1 MVRTVKKKYQVW
13 LAGYYDDFNGAR
25 AIADFNN
32 TPTTTYTHLN
42 SHYGNPLNGEAFLN
56 PRYRWSVEERE
67 QDSNAGNKIST
78 TANNK
83 LQNDGIF
90 EWLTFDDTRLEND
103 DWEGRIQL
111 QYPDGHVANRYKFNA
126 DNAYG
131 SYFYHRFINGHDSNG
146 SYIVPVGDNDSSF
159 GRADMK
165 RYDETNY
172 EAKNAGK
179 TSTTGDF
186 VQRAHLT
193 GVWMGEQLA
202 QADISVNAPTQLF
215 AEVTSPSKQPFLCV
229 QTVRKNN
236 HQHGISGNEGKYP
249 TIVYDGAL
257 NSRLDGDV
265 FTTRIAVRGF
275 AASSSMATWS
285 DMKVVFEIG
294 YPTAQAGI
302 LTDEGYTGIP
312 AIEQTLNL
320 ESYVGASGNLSY
332 DTQGLLTSSNSWSYT
347 NDNSWLDVDFVF
359 DYTNTKYDW
368 YVNGVKQN
376 STPENMNAGTTAA
389 GIYGYQITMGS
400 DNTTDNQYGYVSYL
414 MLDRAGLVRYL
425 TDDYT
430 SSDEALVNKLT
441 VKQSTNNISNC
452 VVSMWDDPSLTSGAR
467 GNVATDYLLS
477 LRSLFVSSSP
487 VDWNLLVFG
496 DTDKRIDR
504 PIWRGVID
512 SFNITQKGRSREL
525 TLKALD
531 SMEGLNKQIPL
542 WDVGQKADRET
553 GDSTQYWE
561 YDAQGFRDSMYL
573 GGGKL
578 KLLNADVGFDKNSNY
593 LETSTQRTQL
603 GSGHPIQ
610 MYNNENANVGPN
622 NIEDSY
628 EGVGILGFTE
638 KGIADTNSTIVTN
651 TKTIAILSNDSH
663 GISDGDT
670 ISIQNTTNHN
680 DTTVTVES
688 VSGVEI
694 TIDDAQLAYTPESA
708 KIVFMGR
715 DSFVS
720 GADSFVNDDGTTNDA
735 GESDGIM
742 YAGLTAWDD
751 FIEHHP
757 VASDYDNSTGP
768 HTMKIVFDS
777 DPNLKIGDTFY
788 ANRRNINHQIPSS
801 TFTFWS
807 GQFKVKNITKF
818 RNYYTGLTNNPSI
831 LWMIDTYSYGVNNT
845 TDFGNMQSSGGLLVG
860 NNRYQW
866 SKDKGMV
873 SGVYTTNGAKVNHR
887 AIHARWMRDLPQS
900 LWFQYHFGKVKERP
914 LNYKPPIGQTG
925 SITSTQ
931 ALGYSKIIYQ
941 TQGDITPT
949 TTMLAVDEG
958 AYTTALSSGGIGELW
973 FAPRVNGTGENWFK
987 ATEYQEKFIYQ
998 SKLAIDTT
1006 GNGSADSWFLI
1017 GVKYLNYTYKETGA
1031 SDYTIDGQIGRLFVK
1046 LADIDTDYK
1055 HLWLLWSDMRNNG
1068 LANADASTRKQK
1080 FGLQYPISDNYE
1092 FDLFYIDQVNEN
1104 GEIDKFASLKAGDD
1118 LRIWNLDATTDPCSK
1133 GAYSKPVDYSNSQQ
1147 CTIAEV
1153 STTTLRV
1160 TDNSHGL
1167 AVGDYFYLYN
1177 TLAHDGHYKITAVTT
1192 NTFDVAGA
1200 WATPSTVDA
1209 GKVFP
1214 NANSGTTISPR
1225 VYYAPVTGSHK
1236 DLSTYQDWEDKAGS
1250 FLVIDSSPFFNL
1262 NTHANGG
1269 KTGQKAGG
1277 NTDLTDYVA
1286 TVEGRPALIDNYW
1299 ADATATYQTFD
1310 DDLLQHPN
1318 QDKLISDAQ
1327 LSPYGFTK
1335 GDVGITV
1342 NDATKFDDSGIGILK
1357 VVYDQNNNEDDTVEY
1372 FFTWENKLE
1381 TEYNNSGANNT
1392 PSYVTFENIPCVKII
1407 NAGETHYA
1415 SGLRA
1420 GMMLKRTD
1428 GTSGAI
1434 TTHTIIRV
1442 GDETGS
1448 NEEGSNSDTTLL
1460 ISRNNGDVNSTQT
1473 VTWATDDTYTV
1484 PVQLGR
1490 TRVISADTFTGD
1502 TSWKGKSLEEREE
1515 DILNAFSIDIYNWA
1529 SLGVPVS
1536 YSTDPTD
1543 EDAPSAFEVHATI
1556 TSSFMLRLMMH
1567 VNGFYESLNGG
1578 TFWTS
1583 DKMRFLWNASIMD
1596 TWLPS
1601 AKVGCIFDINNVPIT
1616 SMMTTYNDT
1625 SSNDSY
1631 GSVVDSRGKSLG
1643 NIIKQLTSKTGHG
1656 TTNSIPVSFSYLVG
1670 RDNRIEVRP
1679 KYNTG
1684 VSFNRNNMLIS
1695 QMSAQVSGQITN
1707 VRVYYN
1713 NSLSFVDYPAT
1724 NLTDTTRWKILER
1737 PKITSSKEALI
1748 VAQKQFNTYKNTA
1761 LKMDITPLMPSGDED
1776 KMIESG
1782 RYGYISD
1789 PYIALRGT
1797 NDTVANVGNWT
1808 YLGTGGALFPGMV
1821 NALNG
1826 NMSTDTDPIKTRYG
1840 ISKETGTGDI
1850 TWNNNYYWYG
1860 SNSISHALQI
1870 VHIPNNIPMTNGNGH
1885 SLRIWIDLKSP
1896 QTGKDIDNAEFTVN
1910 ITDYNFESNFT
1921 HTGTPA
1927 GENSSTTKDVK
1938 HSGYYE
1944 IDVPASYHTAQGK
1957 IIFSFNAEYCRSLLR
1972 HRCGDPDA
1980 TAEVA
1985 GVANTPIILQRVALN
2000 PNTIFPL
2007 GKKQY
2012 SEMGGGFRNQRLD
2025 WYAPRIQICRDLS
2038 YVPASY
2044 VSVTDLGFE
2053 MSNETM
2059 VIQQVE
2065 WGASTGIDT
2074 LKLTLE
2080 RDEALS
2086 SNKLKDFLL
2095 DSDNDGLQSGVGVGG
2110 SLINPPINDRPIKPG
2125 DNKPS
2130 EDADPTQD
2138 QSTGDPLEDIGD
2150 GYDTDPIVTANRI
2163 SKGMHG
2169 MIRGRMNLP
2178 KESMAGDGKFSIL
2191 GQQKPSIVPSSMKA
2205 IEGMDVDIVATSGTA
2220 SKTADGY
2227 VFSGKGLQGGDY
2239 KVASQE
2245 VSLETTFIV
2254 PNDILSNRMSID
2266 ATVTHSPLAPSGNK
2280 TAVLYVTITNEQAN
2294 VTKTNTVKIN
2304 TGVSNKVLHIL
2315 PEMAVKGLNKAG
2327 NKIKVRI
2334 TRKPGTGDDDADATS
2349 VVLKNLNVKMQ
2360 RAAINTSSSA
2370 SKFTIG

>member
-25 AIADFNN
+25 AISDFNN
-32 TPTTTYTHLN
+32 SPTTTYTHLN

-165 RYDETNY
+165 RYTAANY

-179 TSTTGDF
+179 TSTTGNF

-320 ESYVGASGNLSY
+320 ESYVGASGNLTY
-332 DTQGLLTSSNSWSYT
+332 DTQGLLTGGNSWSYT

-359 DYTNTKYDW
+359 NYSNTTYDW

-376 STPENMNAGTTAA
+376 GSALQMNDGNAVNAA
-389 GIYGYQITMGS
+389 DIYGYQITMGS
-400 DNTTDNQYGYVSYL
+400 DATTDNEYGYVSYL

-430 SSDEALVNKLT
+430 SSDEALVNKLS

-452 VVSMWDDPSLTSGAR
+452 VVNLWDDPSLTSGAR

-578 KLLNADVGFDKNSNY
+578 KLLDADVGFDKDSGN

-610 MYNNENANVGPN
+610 MYNNENPDVGPN
-622 NIEDSY
+622 DIENSY

-638 KGIADTNSTIVTN
+638 KRVADTNSSTTTN
-651 TKTIAILSNDSH
+651 TKTIAILSTSNH
-663 GISDGDT
+663 GLSNGDT

-680 DTTVTVES
+680 DTTVTIETAS
-688 VSGVEI
+688 NSSAEI

-708 KIVFMGR
+708 KIIYAGR
-715 DSFVS
+715 DTFVQ
-720 GADSFVNDDGTTNDA
+720 GASMFVNDDGTLHDGGATTE
-735 GESDGIM
+735 GECSTVWDNFESEKPTGDD
-742 YAGLTAWDD
+742 YAD
-751 FIEHHP
+751 
-757 VASDYDNSTGP
+757 STGP
-768 HTMKIVFDS
+768 YKMHVLFDA

-788 ANRRNINHQIPSS
+788 INRRNINHQIPSNALH
-801 TFTFWS
+801 TLWAV
-807 GQFKVKNITKF
+807 QFKVTSVRRF
-818 RNYYTGLTNNPSI
+818 RNYFSNVTGNPTT
-831 LWMIDTYSYGVNNT
+831 LFMVQTKQYGVSHA
-845 TDFGNMQSSGGLLVG
+845 DFGNIQSDTGLLTG

-866 SKDKGMV
+866 SKDNGQT
-873 SGVYTTNGAKVNHR
+873 SGHYTTIGAKIKNR

-900 LWFQYHFGKVKERP
+900 LWFQYHFGKIKELP
-914 LNYKPPIGQTG
+914 LNHKPPIGQTG
-925 SITSTQ
+925 GLTSTN
-931 ALGYSKIIYQ
+931 ALLYSKIEAGA
-941 TQGDITPT
+941 QGNITPAT
-949 TTMLAVDEG
+949 NILKVDVN
-958 AYTTALSSGGIGELW
+958 AYNSASSSGGIGELW
-973 FAPRVNGTGENWFK
+973 LAPLINGAGMDWYR

-998 SKLAIDTT
+998 NKIEIDTT

-1017 GVKYLNYTYKETGA
+1017 GVKYLNKTYTEA
-1031 SDYTIDGQIGRLFVK
+1031 NSRYTIGGQTGRLYVK
-1046 LADIDTDYK
+1046 VADIDTDYK

-1068 LANADASTRKQK
+1068 LANADASTRKQE
-1080 FGLQYPISDNYE
+1080 FGLQFPISDNYE

-1167 AVGDYFYLYN
+1167 SNNDYVYIYN
-1177 TLAHDGHYKITAVTT
+1177 SLAHDGHYQISNVQT
-1192 NTFDVAGA
+1192 NTFDILNG
-1200 WATPSTVDA
+1200 WTTPSTADA

-1236 DLSTYQDWEDKAGS
+1236 DLTHYQDWEDKAGS

-1310 DDLLQHPN
+1310 NDLRQHPN

-1327 LSPYGFTK
+1327 LSPYGFTQ
-1335 GDVGITV
+1335 GDIGITV

-1381 TEYNNSGANNT
+1381 TEYNSSGDSA
-1392 PSYVTFENIPCVKII
+1392 SVTDITWENISAVKIV
-1407 NAGETHYA
+1407 NGGETHYD

-1434 TTHTIIRV
+1434 TTHTILRV
-1442 GDETGS
+1442 GDDTTSFSFGAD
-1448 NEEGSNSDTTLL
+1448 SDTTM
-1460 ISRNNGDVNSTQT
+1460 IVSKKDGDIVNGAS
-1473 VTWATDDTYTV
+1473 VTWATDDSYTI
-1484 PVQLGR
+1484 PIQLGR
-1490 TRVISADTFTGD
+1490 TRVIDGGIFTANP
-1502 TSWKGKSLEEREE
+1502 SWKGMSLEEREHA
-1515 DILNAFSIDIYNWA
+1515 ILDLMLISPYSWLSLGFPTTYSIDPLN
-1529 SLGVPVS
+1529 
-1536 YSTDPTD
+1536 
-1543 EDAPSAFEVHATI
+1543 EDTPSAFEVHATI

-1616 SMMTTYNDT
+1616 SMMTTYNNT

-1643 NIIKQLTSKTGHG
+1643 SIIKQITSKTGHG

-1679 KYNTG
+1679 KYNSG

-1713 NSLSFVDYPAT
+1713 NSSSFVDYPAT

-1789 PYIALRGT
+1789 SYIALRGT

-1808 YLGTGGALFPGMV
+1808 YLGTGGALFQGMV

-1826 NMSTDTDPIKTRYG
+1826 NMSTDIDPIKSRYG

-1860 SNSISHALQI
+1860 SNSISHAVQI
-1870 VHIPNNIPMTNGNGH
+1870 VHIPNNTPLTSSYSEDM
-1885 SLRIWIDLKSP
+1885 RIWVDLKSG
-1896 QTGKDIDNAEFTVN
+1896 QSGSTDIDNAEFTVH
-1910 ITDYNFESNFT
+1910 IADYRFATDLTHSLHSSQPSNNT
-1921 HTGTPA
+1921 
-1927 GENSSTTKDVK
+1927 SSKDVK

-1944 IDVPASYHTAQGK
+1944 IDVPASYNTAQGK

-1972 HRCGDPDA
+1972 HRCGNPGDSNILTNNA
-1980 TAEVA
+1980 T
-1985 GVANTPIILQRVALN
+1985 NN
-2000 PNTIFPL
+2000 KSIFPL
-2007 GKKQY
+2007 GMRPY
-2012 SEMGGGFRNQRLD
+2012 TEMGGGFRNQRKE

-2044 VSVTDLGFE
+2044 VTVTDLGFE

-2110 SLINPPINDRPIKPG
+2110 GVINPPISDRPIKPG

-2130 EDADPTQD
+2130 EDLDPTQD
-2138 QSTGDPLEDIGD
+2138 QSTGDPLEDTGD
-2150 GYDTDPIVTANRI
+2150 GYDADPIVTANKM

-2227 VFSGKGLQGGDY
+2227 VFAGKGLQGGDY

-2245 VSLETTFIV
+2245 ISLETTFVV

-2280 TAVLYVTITNEQAN
+2280 TAVLYVTISNEQAN

-2304 TGVSNKVLHIL
+2304 TGVSNKVLYIL

-2334 TRKPGTGDDDADATS
+2334 TRKPATGDDDADATS